1 MIRLAKPYFGIEEET
16 AVINVLKSGIVAAG
30 PRVKKFEEDIAEYVT
45 QSQGVA
51 VSSGTAALHCALHCL
66 NLSPGDE
73 VITTPF
79 TFIATINAIL
89 FCGAKPILV
98 DVDEETYNINPKLIE
113 KKITAKTKAIITVDL
128 FGQACDY
135 EQIQKIA
142 RDKNLILIED
152 ACQAIGAKYQGKNAG
167 SLGDIGVFSFYATK
181 NITCGE
187 GGMLVTNNAA
197 FAQKAREFRNHG
209 QKEAQRYNY
218 LSLGYNYRM
227 TDIEAALGIEQLKKI
242 ELFIAQ
248 RISNAN
254 LLSNE
259 LSKLSPD
266 KIKLPIVKEE
276 NKHVFHQYT
285 IRTASQIRD
294 NLVAQLKEK
303 EIEAGIFYPKPLHL
317 YDHIRLL
324 GYKEGDFPV
333 AEKCAKEVIS
343 LPIHPQVTNEEIK
356 YVAKCIRDFYEKN

>member
-30 PRVKKFEEDIAEYVT
+30 QTVKKFEENISAYVG
-45 QSQGVA
+45 QRNGIA
-51 VSSGTAALHCALHCL
+51 VSSGTAALHCALHSL

-89 FCGAKPILV
+89 FCGAKPIFV
-98 DVDEETYNINPKLIE
+98 DIDEETYNINPKLIE
-113 KKITAKTKAIITVDL
+113 NKITAKTKAIIAVDL
-128 FGQACDY
+128 FGQTCDY

-142 RDKNLILIED
+142 KEKNLIIIED
-152 ACQAIGAKYQGKNAG
+152 ACQSIGAEYQGKKAG
-167 SLGDIGVFSFYATK
+167 SLGDISVFSFYATK

-187 GGMLVTNNAA
+187 GGMLVTNNAN
-197 FAQKAREFRNHG
+197 FAQKTREFRNHG
-209 QKEAQRYNY
+209 QKEGERYNY

-227 TDIEAALGIEQLKKI
+227 TEIQAALGVEQLKKI
-242 ELFIAQ
+242 DLFTVQ
-248 RISNAN
+248 RISNAK

-259 LSKLSPD
+259 LSKLSPN
-266 KIKLPIVKEE
+266 KIKLPITKEG

-285 IRTASQIRD
+285 IRTAPQIRD
-294 NLVAQLKEK
+294 KLVAYLKEK

-317 YDHIRLL
+317 YKHIQSF
-324 GYKEGDFPV
+324 GYKECDFPV
-333 AEKCAKEVIS
+333 AENCAKEVIS

-356 YVAKCIRDFYEKN
+356 YIAKCVCDFYEKN